1 MTLIDTHAHIYSSKF
16 DSDRDQVIEA
26 IRAAG
31 VSKIFMPN
39 VDVHTIDAMLDCESR
54 YGDLCVP
61 MMGLHPCDVG
71 DDFAEQLQAM
81 EAWLDRRSFAAIG
94 EIGTDLYWDKTSLDR
109 QLAALDIQ
117 VGWAKAR
124 ELPIVL
130 HCRES
135 IDLTIDFIEKAHD
148 GKLRGI
154 FHCFT
159 GTLDQA
165 KRIVDLGFLLGIGGV
180 VTFKNGGLDQ
190 VIPYLSLDSLVLE
203 TDAPYL
209 APVPHRGKRNSPAY
223 LPFIA
228 AKVGDLLH
236 VSAEVVAEATA
247 ANALQLFSNIEK

>member
-1 MTLIDTHAHIYSSKF
+1 MRKKFYPRPCFVSMRLIDTHAHIYSSKF
-16 DSDRDQVIEA
+16 DSDRDEVIAE

-31 VSKIFMPN
+31 ITKVFMPN
-39 VDVHTIDAMLDCESR
+39 VDVETIDAMLDCEQR

-71 DDFAEQLQAM
+71 EDFEVQLQEM
-81 EAWLDRRSFAAIG
+81 ENWLSRRPFAAVG
-94 EIGTDLYWDKTSLDR
+94 EIGTDLYWDKTHLDR
-109 QLAALDIQ
+109 QLAALEVQI
-117 VGWAKAR
+117 GWAKKYD
-124 ELPIVL
+124 LPIVL

-135 IDLTIDFIEKAHD
+135 IDLTIDFIEKIHN
-148 GKLRGI
+148 GKLKGI

-165 KRIVDLGFLLGIGGV
+165 KRITDLGFLLGIGGV

-190 VIPYLSLDSLVLE
+190 VIPYIGLEHLVLE

-228 AKVGDLLH
+228 
-236 VSAEVVAEATA
+236 
-247 ANALQLFSNIEK
+247 